1 MKLLKHIALGLF
13 LAASTVGV
21 SSVSMAVT
29 LDEDGRAVF
38 TPAEAIDSVIVKIK
52 EAEEA
57 IKANAD
63 KMDIAKLIKQAKDLS
78 KEINANDNVDVRR
91 QRANSNLR
99 KAKSL
104 VKKEKFEEA
113 AVLLEEAVEK
123 FEGLKAHI

>member
-29 LDEDGRAVF
+29 LDEDGRSIF
-38 TPAEAIDSVIVKIK
+38 SPAEAIDAVIAKITEAEAAIK
-52 EAEEA
+52 EGTDGKE
-57 IKANAD
+57 
-63 KMDIAKLIKQAKDLS
+63 IAKIIKQAKDLS

-91 QRANSNLR
+91 QRANSNLT

-104 VKKEKFEEA
+104 AKKGKLEEA
-113 AVLLEEAVEK
+113 AVLLEEAIEK
-123 FEGLKAHI
+123 FKGLKAHI

>member
-1 MKLLKHIALGLF
+1 MKILKHIALGLF

-38 TPAEAIDSVIVKIK
+38 SPAEAIDSVIVKIK

-57 IKANAD
+57 IKAGAD
-63 KMDIAKLIKQAKDLS
+63 KTDIAKLIKKAKDLS

-104 VKKEKFEEA
+104 IKKENFEEA
-113 AVLLEEAVEK
+113 AVLLEEAIEK